1 MIVATAGVATF
12 AVFRRGQ
19 EHFGISSTGV
29 LEEASEPSSVLVSLG
44 FPFSFGRE
52 RFPDSTMCD
61 AGLRESRVHRDADG
75 VSERCLRGL
84 RFAVVRWRRRLEGQ
98 RCRWGLSRSPS
109 WLTSSH
115 KAEERAVF
123 RVGPWGSTARGMLAR
138 RNRVSWVIRARAEQ
152 S

>member
-61 AGLRESRVHRDADG
+61 AVAEKRLARVTGAQ
-75 VSERCLRGL
+75 
-84 RFAVVRWRRRLEGQ
+84 RRRW
-98 RCRWGLSRSPS
+98 C
-109 WLTSSH
+109 
-115 KAEERAVF
+115 V
-123 RVGPWGSTARGMLAR
+123 
-138 RNRVSWVIRARAEQ
+138 
-152 S
+152 